1 VVACG
6 LVGNRQLLA
15 GVSHDWRGHGVLAKR
30 PTAGVR
36 HKTVRINIVVIEDD
50 EQIQISK
57 VNGAIK
63 NSVHVKHTKGSGN
76 VGARLCEGF
85 QLTNLRLACKKM
97 AF

>member
-1 VVACG
+1 MAFLPNG
-6 LVGNRQLLA
+6 QRLGYATKPYEL
-15 GVSHDWRGHGVLAKR
+15 
-30 PTAGVR
+30 
-36 HKTVRINIVVIEDD
+36 IEDD